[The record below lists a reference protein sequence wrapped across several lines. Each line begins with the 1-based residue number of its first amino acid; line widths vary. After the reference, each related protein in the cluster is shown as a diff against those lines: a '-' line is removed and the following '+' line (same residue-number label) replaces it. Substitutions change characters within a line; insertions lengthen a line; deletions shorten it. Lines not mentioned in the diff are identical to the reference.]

1 MKYILTLEKYQSYK
15 DFEQSRSKWGTPAD
29 IEHEVKMIIGH
40 ILTDSISKQIKSLE
54 FDDLSSDSG
63 IKWQITI
70 KGDGTDTIHMYKIDD
85 WRGQYEWY
93 LNKKK
98 TDRNEIESYLQ
109 KKYMDNLD
117 IFLQSAKGYDYYADY
132 IDSGRDFKQAT
143 DKNTAIEKMFAQ
155 LSTADKRT
163 AVKELLKSGAEK
175 QLIDKAFRL

>member
-29 IEHEVKMIIGH
+29 IEHEVKTIISH
-40 ILTDSISKQIKSLE
+40 ILTDSISNQISGLE
-54 FDDLSSDSG
+54 FDDLSSDKG

-70 KGDGTDTIHMYKIDD
+70 KGKGTDTIHMYKVDN

-98 TDRNEIESYLQ
+98 ANRDEIESYLQ

-132 IDSGRDFKQAT
+132 IDSGREFKQVT
-143 DKNTAIEKMFAQ
+143 DNNTAIEKMFAQ
-155 LSTADKRT
+155 LSTADKRA
-163 AVKELLKSGAEK
+163 AVKELLKSGVEK
-175 QLIDKAFRL
+175 QLVDKVFKP